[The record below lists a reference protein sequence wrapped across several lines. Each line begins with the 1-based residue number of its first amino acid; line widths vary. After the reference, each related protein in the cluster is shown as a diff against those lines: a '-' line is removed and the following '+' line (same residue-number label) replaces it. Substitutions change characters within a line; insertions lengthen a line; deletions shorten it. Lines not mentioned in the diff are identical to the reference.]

1 MPLRSSLIF
10 CLAAMSVVV
19 SSAVAANE
27 MQFLV
32 KKVDASSFPSA
43 IVAEKRSPATTGL
56 PDGLV
61 ATFEGTGD
69 IATAW
74 YTRPTERYG
83 HAILGDGIEAG
94 GLMIKLASGKTME
107 MVLPKATVFED
118 RYPRLVDLDNDGKV
132 DVVTILAALA
142 GGGSVTVFTLG
153 KSELELKGSTG
164 FIGRPNRWLNVA
176 GIADYRGSGSKQ
188 IAFVK
193 TPHIGGTLY
202 FYEMIGNKLK
212 RVAGLHGF
220 SNHVI
225 GSPEM
230 RLSATVDV
238 NGDGRPDLAVP
249 SANRRKLRVVGFQG
263 KELVEFGSA
272 KLPARVDKAIA
283 LKLKDGRVSFVVGLD
298 NGGVYE
304 VSPR

>member
-1 MPLRSSLIF
+1 MSLRSSLIF
-10 CLAAMSVVV
+10 YLASMCVVG
-19 SSAVAANE
+19 SSLAAANE
-27 MQFLV
+27 MQFSV
-32 KKVDASSFPSA
+32 KKLDAGSFPSPL
-43 IVAEKRSPATTGL
+43 VAEKRSRATSGL

-61 ATFEGTGD
+61 ATFNGKGD
-69 IATAW
+69 IAAAW
-74 YTRPTERYG
+74 YTRPTDRYG

-94 GLMIKLASGKTME
+94 GLMIKLSSGKTME

-142 GGGSVTVFTLG
+142 GGGSVTVFKLG

-202 FYEMIGNKLK
+202 FYEMIENKLK

-230 RLSATVDV
+230 RLSATADV

-249 SANRRKLRVVGFQG
+249 SANRRKLRIVGFKG
-263 KELVEFGSA
+263 KELVEFGNA

-283 LKLKDGRVSFVVGLD
+283 LKVKDGRVSFVVGLD
-298 NGGVYE
+298 NGSVYE